1 MQANN
6 NGVDWVPDLV
16 AFMRRRWLTV
26 AAGTVVTLALGISYV
41 LFATPKFTATSTILI
56 DTLAAAA
63 FQQQPAVTDSQFA
76 NGIVESQVE
85 VLQSEGVARTVIRK
99 LRLTHDEAFLVNGH
113 SLIGSIVGP
122 IESLF
127 ITATPKTEEGLETA
141 AAEILIKMIDVK
153 RNGTSYVL
161 DIGVRSTDP
170 VLSAQLANDL
180 VSAYIA
186 LGLRA
191 KSENTR
197 RASAW
202 LEQRIGELHDQA
214 ITADQAVQTFKAGA
228 NIVDTD
234 KGLMN
239 ERHLGELNS
248 QVVLARAH
256 TAEARGRYDQ
266 IQSILHNGL
275 FTSDVSDAL
284 QNLVVIHL
292 REQYVDAA
300 RQASEWETKLG
311 AGHIAVTTIKARM
324 KDIETQIQ
332 SELQRI
338 AGGYQS
344 DYRAAVASQT
354 DIETQLTDLVSKADG
369 TNNDLVR
376 LRALQSSAE
385 TYKSLYQNFLQRYTQ
400 AVQDQSFPISEAQ
413 IVTVAN
419 PPLRKSYPKGIIV
432 LGASGMLGLAIG
444 FGVAFLRESLDTSV
458 RTPAQIRAVL
468 GLKSLGLLP
477 TIKTRRIRARA
488 TRRPVPDGTRIMTNV
503 PAILSQSIAV
513 PNGAFAETLRGLRVR
528 MTQNHHGR
536 SNAHVIACVSS
547 FAGEGKTTVSANL
560 AFFLS
565 QIGFRTLLLD
575 GDCHKQSLSRLLVP
589 DHRLGFSAI
598 LSGSCTL
605 EDALWHHPGTQLDF
619 LPASVDASQV
629 DLCGDGARAQ
639 LKELSLAYEY
649 VVIDMPAVSA
659 VTDALSAEELVDG
672 YLLVIEWGRT
682 PLEAVKETLADLDT
696 RKILGAVLNKVDFS
710 TLPNYSGDYYAPA
723 PAAARP
729 DTRRILA

>member
-1 MQANN
+1 
-6 NGVDWVPDLV
+6 
-16 AFMRRRWLTV
+16 
-26 AAGTVVTLALGISYV
+26 
-41 LFATPKFTATSTILI
+41 
-56 DTLAAAA
+56 
-63 FQQQPAVTDSQFA
+63 
-76 NGIVESQVE
+76 
-85 VLQSEGVARTVIRK
+85 
-99 LRLTHDEAFLVNGH
+99 
-113 SLIGSIVGP
+113 
-122 IESLF
+122 
-127 ITATPKTEEGLETA
+127 
-141 AAEILIKMIDVK
+141 
-153 RNGTSYVL
+153 
-161 DIGVRSTDP
+161 
-170 VLSAQLANDL
+170 
-180 VSAYIA
+180 
-186 LGLRA
+186 
-191 KSENTR
+191 
-197 RASAW
+197 
-202 LEQRIGELHDQA
+202 
-214 ITADQAVQTFKAGA
+214 
-228 NIVDTD
+228 
-234 KGLMN
+234 
-239 ERHLGELNS
+239 
-248 QVVLARAH
+248 
-256 TAEARGRYDQ
+256 
-266 IQSILHNGL
+266 
-275 FTSDVSDAL
+275 VSDAL

-503 PAILSQSIAV
+503 SAILSQSIAV

-723 PAAARP
+723 AARP